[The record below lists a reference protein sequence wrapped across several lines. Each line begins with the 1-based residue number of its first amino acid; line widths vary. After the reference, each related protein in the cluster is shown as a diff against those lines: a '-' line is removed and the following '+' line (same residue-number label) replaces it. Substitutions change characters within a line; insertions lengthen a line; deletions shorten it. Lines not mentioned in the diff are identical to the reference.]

1 MVLPNSDLTLADID
15 LGSVDAEADRRLS
28 EYFVK
33 TPYVDSALSVR
44 RSHYLGRKGSGKSA
58 LFTQLDRLI
67 SEAGFESTR
76 VLKVTPDQYA
86 WNALRQ
92 YQEQGLLP
100 EQAHANAWK
109 FTIAIEV
116 AGALADVSDDLLSG
130 KNARVARG
138 QLADFIR
145 ANYGDDD
152 PTLYST
158 ASRLL
163 TGIRSFNLQGFGFGV
178 GLERAD
184 QEQPL
189 TPLIIESLLELIEAV
204 ARNVGVVVALDKLDD
219 SWDGSEQSRHL
230 LIGLLKATKEINDR
244 FSGGDPAAGLAV
256 LVFLRSDIY
265 EGLRFD
271 DKDKHRAAEEHIA
284 WNPELLKEMINER
297 LPNGIEADHLFE
309 DGEMRGSILP
319 FNYIVKRTFLRPREV
334 LQYLQECIH
343 RAGGDAREITKDQVR
358 EAEARY
364 SSWKVEDLKQEYRR
378 VHPEFEDLL
387 ESLRQGQ
394 HRYDSIE
401 EFEEHLRSAASD
413 VVETLGVRSAIELLF
428 NASVIGVRLGD
439 SGSPRFRC
447 EDSDLVLPASGAV
460 YVHQSLYRG
469 LNIRE
474 KRAKE

>member
-189 TPLIIESLLELIEAV
+189 TPLIIESLLELIEAD
-204 ARNVGVVVALDKLDD
+204 RKSVV
-219 SWDGSEQSRHL
+219 
-230 LIGLLKATKEINDR
+230 
-244 FSGGDPAAGLAV
+244 
-256 LVFLRSDIY
+256 
-265 EGLRFD
+265 
-271 DKDKHRAAEEHIA
+271 
-284 WNPELLKEMINER
+284 
-297 LPNGIEADHLFE
+297 
-309 DGEMRGSILP
+309 
-319 FNYIVKRTFLRPREV
+319 
-334 LQYLQECIH
+334 
-343 RAGGDAREITKDQVR
+343 
-358 EAEARY
+358 
-364 SSWKVEDLKQEYRR
+364 
-378 VHPEFEDLL
+378 
-387 ESLRQGQ
+387 
-394 HRYDSIE
+394 
-401 EFEEHLRSAASD
+401 
-413 VVETLGVRSAIELLF
+413 
-428 NASVIGVRLGD
+428 
-439 SGSPRFRC
+439 
-447 EDSDLVLPASGAV
+447 
-460 YVHQSLYRG
+460 
-469 LNIRE
+469 
-474 KRAKE
+474 